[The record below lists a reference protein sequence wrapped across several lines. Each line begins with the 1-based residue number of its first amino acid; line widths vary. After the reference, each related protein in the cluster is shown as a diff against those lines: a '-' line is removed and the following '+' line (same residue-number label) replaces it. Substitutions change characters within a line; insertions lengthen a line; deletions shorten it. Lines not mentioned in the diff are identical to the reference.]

1 MIRCHVANRQL
12 EAQSSGSVLEMVQ
25 TDHLNARAIETCPPF
40 EGPESSD
47 SLFSCSTWTSRLY
60 SLCLL
65 WSPDTLFDPPH
76 HQLNV
81 KANEFHYK

>member
-47 SLFSCSTWTSRLY
+47 SFLPALPG
-60 SLCLL
+60 L
-65 WSPDTLFDPPH
+65 
-76 HQLNV
+76 
-81 KANEFHYK
+81 

>member
-47 SLFSCSTWTSRLY
+47 SFLPALSGLQDYIAFAYYGLLTL
-60 SLCLL
+60 SLTH
-65 WSPDTLFDPPH
+65 PTT
-76 HQLNV
+76 N
-81 KANEFHYK
+81 